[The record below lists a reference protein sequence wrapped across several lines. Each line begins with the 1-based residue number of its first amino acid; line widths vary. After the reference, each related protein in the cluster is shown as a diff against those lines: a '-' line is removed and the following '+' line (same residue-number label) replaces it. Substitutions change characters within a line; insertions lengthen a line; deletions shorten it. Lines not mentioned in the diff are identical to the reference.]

1 MRLVTL
7 FLIAAFATST
17 VDAASYQKTD
27 GTIVDPIR
35 LTHGGP
41 HSYSGVNLESGENLT
56 GADLTGADLNG
67 ANLTNANLTGANLTG
82 ADLNGA
88 DLNGSTS
95 CQSVLLSVGESLPW
109 LGRARLAALHCAVS
123 LSALDGA
130 GFSFVSSSRL
140 DQSIAQSLMVALP
153 EVRRRHKRLPGRC
166 QCVTPFHIGITLS
179 F

>member
-41 HSYSGVNLESGENLT
+41 HSYSGVNLESGANLT
-56 GADLTGADLNG
+56 G

-88 DLNGSTS
+88 DLTHANLVEDADLTGSNLTA
-95 CQSVLLSVGESLPW
+95 
-109 LGRARLAALHCAVS
+109 ARYWEYAYWTNAYYYADNVPTWGS
-123 LSALDGA
+123 GM
-130 GFSFVSSSRL
+130 
-140 DQSIAQSLMVALP
+140 DQA
-153 EVRRRHKRLPGRC
+153 
-166 QCVTPFHIGITLS
+166 
-179 F
+179 

>member
-41 HSYSGVNLESGENLT
+41 HSYSGVNLESGANLT
-56 GADLTGADLNG
+56 G
-67 ANLTNANLTGANLTG
+67 ANLTNANLTGANLTGANLTG

-88 DLNGSTS
+88 DLNGSNLTA
-95 CQSVLLSVGESLPW
+95 
-109 LGRARLAALHCAVS
+109 ARYWEYAYWTNAYYYADNVPTWGS
-123 LSALDGA
+123 GM
-130 GFSFVSSSRL
+130 
-140 DQSIAQSLMVALP
+140 DQA
-153 EVRRRHKRLPGRC
+153 
-166 QCVTPFHIGITLS
+166 
-179 F
+179 